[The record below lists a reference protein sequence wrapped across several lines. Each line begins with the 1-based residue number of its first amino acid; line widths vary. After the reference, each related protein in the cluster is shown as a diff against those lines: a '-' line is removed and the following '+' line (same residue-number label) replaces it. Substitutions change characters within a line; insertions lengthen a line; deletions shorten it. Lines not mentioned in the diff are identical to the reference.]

1 MFNLQNRQAESLKR
15 DVINGAVSE
24 IIMKALHNSDPKE
37 FLAKYSKQAQ
47 ARYETVCNELDSME
61 DDETVPIEVLRAK
74 IREEKQ
80 AQEIQWATEDL
91 IDSIVNLAQKWDDFI
106 ETVMIPTE
114 EWGR

>member
-47 ARYETVCNELDSME
+47 ARYETVRNELDSME